1 MRTLMSIVRMKNLGI
16 ATGALILAGMLPG
29 CATYQK
35 CGFAGC
41 PNDAKITADVETR
54 LSHHTELQPP
64 DLLHVKTVNNVVYLS
79 GIVSTGLHSEIAES
93 VAYHNSDV
101 SRVVNNIDISK

>member
-1 MRTLMSIVRMKNLGI
+1 MRTLMSIVRMKNLGM

-41 PNDAKITADVETR
+41 PNDAQITADVETR
-54 LSHHTELQPP
+54 LSHHPELQPP
-64 DLLHVKTVNNVVYLS
+64 DLLYVKTVDNVVYLS
-79 GIVSTGLHSEIAES
+79 GTVSTGLHSVIAES
-93 VAYHNSDV
+93 VAHHNSDV
-101 SRVVNNIDISK
+101 TRVVNNIDISK